1 MKKIGYVRVSTP
13 EQRHDRQ
20 VLGLRELCDEL
31 HLETYSARTAKRPVY
46 EKVVGRLEAGDVLVV
61 WDVDRAFRSVLD
73 AVSEAEKLRA
83 RGVHFRIVTLNVDT
97 TTPEG
102 MFVYTL
108 QSAVAEYERRTIS
121 RRTREGL
128 AAARA
133 RGSRIGRPPTMSAD
147 EVRDARARVAVG
159 QTRSAV
165 AREMGVPRWTLS
177 RAIRKQEGPCSRVE
191 EHAR

>member
-1 MKKIGYVRVSTP
+1 MKKIGYARVSTP

-20 VLGLRELCDEL
+20 ILGLRERCDEL
-31 HLETYSARTAKRPVY
+31 HIETFSACTTKRPVY
-46 EKVVGRLEAGDVLVV
+46 EAVIAQLEAGDMLVV
-61 WDVDRAFRSVLD
+61 WDLDRAYRSVVD
-73 AVSEAEKLRA
+73 AITEADKLLA
-83 RGVHFRIVTLNVDT
+83 RGVQFQIVTLNIDT

-102 MFVYTL
+102 RFVYTI
-108 QSAVAEYERRTIS
+108 QSAVAELERRRTS
-121 RRTREGL
+121 RRTKEGL

-159 QTRSAV
+159 QSRSAV

-177 RAIRKQEGPCSRVE
+177 RAIGRED
-191 EHAR
+191 AT

>member
-1 MKKIGYVRVSTP
+1 MKKIGYARVSTP

-20 VLGLRELCDEL
+20 ILGLRELCDEL
-31 HLETYSARTAKRPVY
+31 HLETFSARTIKRPVY
-46 EKVVGRLEAGDVLVV
+46 EAVLAKLGSGDMLVV
-61 WDVDRAFRSVLD
+61 WDLDRAFRSVVD
-73 AVSEAEKLRA
+73 AITEADKLLA
-83 RGVHFRIVTLNVDT
+83 RGVQFQIVTLNIDT

-102 MFVYTL
+102 RFVYTI
-108 QSAVAEYERRTIS
+108 QSAVAELERRRTS
-121 RRTREGL
+121 RRTKEGL

-159 QTRSAV
+159 QSRSAV

-177 RAIRKQEGPCSRVE
+177 RAIGREDASQALPQ
-191 EHAR
+191 A